1 MGFSKDVKGANEGE
15 DSTAQSDQSQNSPEV
30 PRKLQTEDYGDSNAE
45 EYSMNKDQ
53 GKLNYE
59 QSPTRGNEETE
70 KRSTR
75 KWKKTHGNG
84 KGVSLSMSFK
94 FI

>member
-1 MGFSKDVKGANEGE
+1 MYIKGIMGFSKDVKGADEGE

-30 PRKLQTEDYGDSNAE
+30 PRKIQTEDYGEYSNAE
-45 EYSMNKDQ
+45 EYSMNKDK

-70 KRSTR
+70 KRP
-75 KWKKTHGNG
+75 K
-84 KGVSLSMSFK
+84 
-94 FI
+94 